1 MKRCRP
7 RTALSP
13 YRKQQR
19 AGKSNLVVTWGRAQV
34 LRPNPSAGGA
44 ASCSPAGPVE
54 QSQRCIHDEV
64 RRFFA
69 IEERLCALHLALRLN
84 VRDRLV
90 VSTAM

>member
-13 YRKQQR
+13 YRKQLR

-44 ASCSPAGPVE
+44 ASCSPAGSVE
-54 QSQRCIHDEV
+54 QRQRGVDDEV
-64 RRFFA
+64 RRVF
-69 IEERLCALHLALRLN
+69 C
-84 VRDRLV
+84 DR
-90 VSTAM
+90 SA

>member
-13 YRKQQR
+13 HRKQQR

-54 QSQRCIHDEV
+54 QRQRCVHDEIGGIYFTV
-64 RRFFA
+64 RA
-69 IEERLCALHLALRLN
+69 ALRYS
-84 VRDRLV
+84 VRARGTVPV
-90 VSTAM
+90 VAVMLKAM

>member
-13 YRKQQR
+13 HRKQQR

-44 ASCSPAGPVE
+44 ASCSPAGAAA
-54 QSQRCIHDEV
+54 QHHRGIHSEV
-64 RRFFA
+64 GGIYFVVVPFD
-69 IEERLCALHLALRLN
+69 AL
-84 VRDRLV
+84 
-90 VSTAM
+90 